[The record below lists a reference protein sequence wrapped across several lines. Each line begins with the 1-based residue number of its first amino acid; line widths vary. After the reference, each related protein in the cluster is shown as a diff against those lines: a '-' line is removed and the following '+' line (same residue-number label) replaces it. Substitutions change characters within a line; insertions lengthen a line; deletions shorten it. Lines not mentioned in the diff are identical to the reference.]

1 MFYSDAPILQARAEM
16 ITCRV
21 KPKGI
26 RRAVAT
32 YSGDL
37 WDLHG
42 LIKLLA
48 KVITY
53 KRKQM
58 LDDEASVR

>member
-1 MFYSDAPILQARAEM
+1 M
-16 ITCRV
+16 
-21 KPKGI
+21 
-26 RRAVAT
+26 AT